1 MIKEQM
7 HQHRKLFLLGLI
19 SGIIVFF
26 AAGLAAGKDEQVL
39 KVTATAYNSLPGQTQ
54 NDPSLTAWGD
64 RLVPGMN
71 VIAVSRDLIAKGLT
85 HGVKVKIDGM
95 SGTYTVMDKLH
106 KRWKLRI
113 DIYMGKDV
121 QAAKQWGKRKVTIR
135 W

>member
-64 RLVPGMN
+64 RLVPGMK

-95 SGTYTVMDKLH
+95 SGSYTVMDKLH